1 MFGLFGD
8 EKTKL
13 KRQYDKLA
21 EQAYQL
27 SQTNRQASDLKQAEA
42 DEVLKKLE
50 ALEREGK

>member
-1 MFGLFGD
+1 MGGVFGG
-8 EKTKL
+8 EEAKL
-13 KRQYDKLA
+13 KRQYDQLA
-21 EQAYQL
+21 EQAYKL